1 MTGIWIPFRSLLF
14 PVLRGRPQCD
24 HDDVMP
30 LIVLAEEIE
39 ADIELMRQRR
49 HRVNKEVEL
58 SEAFVSGSI
67 GQGSLLEVLAPGEEF
82 AVDPLYK
89 PTAPTSPGTNAQ
101 PQRSPNAEGSSGAD
115 DSSSWSEDLSEFN
128 PMDFVTPAPQT
139 QPILCMSPK
148 TERRLEG
155 LRARL
160 RWLPETPD
168 NFDEL
173 SAITRQIRRIESRYE
188 GEDVALDG
196 LQSQFPERKPNTRRL
211 LRSPSPAKQV
221 ALGTDGTPEVTIF
234 TFDCRH
240 FILYSGFPLRCSN
253 RPRLCSAA
261 LKTAHCE
268 QQYIAN
274 SVPG

>member
-1 MTGIWIPFRSLLF
+1 MAGIWIPFRSLLF
-14 PVLRGRPQCD
+14 SVLRGRPQCD

-30 LIVLAEEIE
+30 LVVLAEEIE
-39 ADIELMRQRR
+39 ADIEFMRQCR
-49 HRVNKEVEL
+49 HRAYKEVKS

-67 GQGSLLEVLAPGEEF
+67 GLGSLVEALALSAEF

-89 PTAPTSPGTNAQ
+89 PTAPASPCTNAQ
-101 PQRSPNAEGSSGAD
+101 LQGSPRADGSPAVD
-115 DSSSWSEDLSEFN
+115 DSSSWSEDLSEFH

-148 TERRLEG
+148 TERHLEV

-173 SAITRQIRRIESRYE
+173 SATTRQIRRIESRYE

-211 LRSPSPAKQV
+211 LRSPSPTKRV
-221 ALGTDGTPEVTIF
+221 AELRNDGTPEVTIF
-234 TFDCRH
+234 TFDFQH
-240 FILYSGFPLRCSN
+240 DES
-253 RPRLCSAA
+253 
-261 LKTAHCE
+261 
-268 QQYIAN
+268 
-274 SVPG
+274 